1 MKFTNRLM
9 QAVAVA
15 SPLLLLAGCPK
26 DSMERMYE
34 ISVTNLTNNQPFSP
48 PVAVLHG
55 RIYHAWQDGGA
66 ASTALEML
74 AEGGDGSALL
84 DDARTDKSVADTD
97 AGTSPIGPGATQ
109 TFSVM
114 SKKDSQRRITLA
126 TMLVNTNDGFTGVD
140 GLDVSKL
147 KIDETM
153 TVLVGAYDAGTE
165 ANTETADTVPGPA
178 AGGEGFNAARDD
190 LVDRVTVHAGV
201 VTQDDGLST
210 SALDVS
216 HRFDN
221 PVARIVVTRIM

>member
-1 MKFTNRLM
+1 MMINNRLLR
-9 QAVAVA
+9 ALAIA
-15 SPLLLLAGCPK
+15 SPLLLLAGCPE
-26 DSMERMYE
+26 DSDMMYE
-34 ISVTNLTNNQPFSP
+34 IRVTNLTNNQPFSP

-55 RIYHAWQDGGA
+55 STYHAWQDA
-66 ASTALEML
+66 ETASTPLEML

-84 DDARTDKSVADTD
+84 DAARADKAVADTD
-97 AGTSPIGPGATQ
+97 AGTAPIAPGATE
-109 TFSVM
+109 TLSVM
-114 SKKDSQRRITLA
+114 SKKMRLRRLTLA

-147 KIDETM
+147 NRDEST

-165 ANTETADTVPGPA
+165 ANTETAATVPGPA
-178 AGGEGFNAARDD
+178 AGGEGFNATRDD

-210 SALDVS
+210 SALNVS